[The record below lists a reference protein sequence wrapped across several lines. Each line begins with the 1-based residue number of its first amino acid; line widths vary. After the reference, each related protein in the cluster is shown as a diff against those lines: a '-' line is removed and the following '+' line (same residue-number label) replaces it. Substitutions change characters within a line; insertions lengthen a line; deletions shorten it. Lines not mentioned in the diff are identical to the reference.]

1 MSSQNMLGGP
11 DEDEHYEIRELGH
24 PNKAFRNMHGQAGTF
39 ADARAAEII
48 NEEHSRALQAVSAAM
63 EADALIRP
71 QLLRP
76 QLMAPTSRIET
87 ENSGTTTLEKV
98 RASKNKAIEILQLL
112 EAESGLER
120 PVSEYIQDVEASYN
134 ESDPKITHPKIR
146 AAWMREED
154 RLLMVGVCKYGPNT
168 ESWPRI
174 AMLVPGRTN
183 KSCRKRWFHSLD
195 PSLHKGPWTA
205 EEDEMLRQRVTQFPS
220 QWSRVAEGIPGRT
233 DDQCAKRWR
242 ESLDP
247 DIDRSKWTP
256 QEDRLLLKKY
266 DELGTQWQKIAS
278 SFKGRPGLH
287 CRNRW
292 RKIHRVISQK
302 DKKKGRT
309 GKDFAEDL
317 ALVTESVNRR
327 KTAQRSRPQ
336 GKGTLSTAPASLRAS
351 AEIMTGSSGMDG
363 QAVFPFSSLDVSPR
377 ISGSSTGTVGYEQA
391 FVPDAQRL
399 HSHSQEHLYAAMPQ
413 FGISASIIGSNTS
426 SNGTTFDE
434 TAVNFPAYMQRATVG
449 VNAPQLVSP
458 PQNPLKVGSP
468 ETMGALY
475 MPSTEQPAS
484 ASAAEGSLRTAPTL
498 RQQASGVK
506 RTSSVIYSP
515 TDEQRQRLQQLKLKL
530 YGCAA
535 APESCDAAFADA
547 MSLNT
552 HLKMVHSAVAA
563 RIPSLNIQNGAMAV
577 TADSLATSMDA
588 SESMA
593 MAAAV
598 GGFGKGMVKAYRC
611 AMPSCGQ
618 TYKNVNGLEYHIF
631 QSRKAKSH
639 FVWDAANDMAASEAA
654 TPETA
659 RYSSSPGLNPY
670 RDASET
676 YGANPSLIAS
686 GSNPGDVQL
695 QCSEVDCLAMFGSEH
710 ELRQHTASQHPRPIR
725 RAMKPSHKA
734 KGRNGA
740 YGSSTPHESG
750 SVFWGSTSISD
761 VLGASSMDAIS
772 ASSISAMPMIPE
784 NEMSSAASNGITAA
798 ALAAAMGYQPHG
810 SVAQTTPLFSPIQQ
824 PAATHRLHPHMAM
837 PSHSFVQGT
846 SAPFMS
852 APALISETGGE
863 PNVNSYF
870 TLGMNR
876 QHMDTLT
883 PFLVNPLPGS
893 MAPVLAPRLPRRTI
907 TSYGNFAQHNVTPP
921 RINHPEASSAIG
933 SQAFAQ
939 GARSMESFQLEME
952 LMQSMLSP
960 FCAPGQN
967 EPGTE
972 LARADNDG
980 DVRMG
985 QGARSQRSDSV
996 DLTSLAT
1003 VPANAVSW
1011 QPNDNVVESPVM
1023 APQSLS
1029 KSGTHS
1035 QMATAV
1041 MSRLGRETASGQS
1054 TANQNLTLTPWEQ
1067 DLSALG
1073 LLPVP
1078 STSTRNSLHEAIAPQ
1093 QRLYTPQPADLA
1105 QFQPTMMFHVDQPS
1119 TSLVNCPAPTCTQS
1133 FGDANALKH
1142 HVHFD
1147 HPRDETLA
1155 QLSNPGSPMEGLS
1168 TLPHTQR
1175 PVFSPAGSLST
1186 MEANDRAKAP
1196 HWVDPSAW
1204 STWIAAANGHGNV
1217 AAAAAATAMG
1227 ITPGVS
1233 GAPHAFMQP
1242 QLPSTSAQM
1251 PDVASENELLK
1262 MFESITKDSPV
1273 NPTSSS

>member
-1 MSSQNMLGGP
+1 MSSHNMLGGP

-24 PNKAFRNMHGQAGTF
+24 PNKAFRNMQGQAGNLL

-48 NEEHSRALQAVSAAM
+48 NEEHSRALQAVSASM
-63 EADALIRP
+63 EADLIRP
-71 QLLRP
+71 QMLRP
-76 QLMAPTSRIET
+76 QLVSLTSREET
-87 ENSGTTTLEKV
+87 ENTGTTVLEKV
-98 RASKNKAIEILQLL
+98 RASKIKAIETLRLL
-112 EAESGLER
+112 DSESKLKR
-120 PVSEYIQDVEASYN
+120 PASEYIMDVQASYN
-134 ESDPKITHPKIR
+134 ELDPKITHPKIR
-146 AAWMREED
+146 AAWTREED
-154 RLLMVGVCKYGPNT
+154 RLLMVGVCAYGPNT

-174 AMLVPGRTN
+174 AVLVPGRTN

-205 EEDEMLRQRVTQFPS
+205 EEDDLLRQRVTQFPS

-247 DIDRSKWTP
+247 EIDRSKWTP
-256 QEDRLLLKKY
+256 QEDQLLLKKY
-266 DELGTQWQKIAS
+266 HELGTQWQKIAS

-309 GKDFAEDL
+309 AKEFVEDL

-336 GKGTLSTAPASLRAS
+336 GKGSVSTTPASLRAS
-351 AEIMTGSSGMDG
+351 AEIMSGMDG
-363 QAVFPFSSLDVSPR
+363 QVFPFSSLDVSPR
-377 ISGSSTGTVGYEQA
+377 ISGSSTGTIGYEQA

-434 TAVNFPAYMQRATVG
+434 AVGFPAYMQRATVG
-449 VNAPQLVSP
+449 VNAPQLVP

-475 MPSTEQPAS
+475 MPSEQPAS
-484 ASAAEGSLRTAPTL
+484 AGVAEGLLRAPAL

-506 RTSSVIYSP
+506 RSSSVIYSP

-535 APESCDAAFADA
+535 APESCDASFADA

-563 RIPSLNIQNGAMAV
+563 RIPSLNIQGNVAI
-577 TADSLATSMDA
+577 DSLVAGMDA
-588 SESMA
+588 SETMTLT
-593 MAAAV
+593 V
-598 GGFGKGMVKAYRC
+598 GGLGKDMVKAYRC
-611 AMPSCGQ
+611 AMPTCGS

-631 QSRKAKSH
+631 QSRKSKSH
-639 FVWDAANDMAASEAA
+639 FVWDAASDMPGSEAA

-659 RYSSSPGLNPY
+659 RYSSSPGLNPH
-670 RDASET
+670 RGDVSET
-676 YGANPSLIAS
+676 HGANAS
-686 GSNPGDVQL
+686 DAQL

-710 ELRQHTASQHPRPIR
+710 ELRQHTASHHPRPIR

-734 KGRNGA
+734 KGRNST

-750 SVFWGSTSISD
+750 SVFWGSTSIND
-761 VLGASSMDAIS
+761 VLNASSMDAIS
-772 ASSISAMPMIPE
+772 ASSISAMPVIPE
-784 NEMSSAASNGITAA
+784 NEMTSATSNGITAA
-798 ALAAAMGYQPHG
+798 ALAAMGYMPHG

-824 PAATHRLHPHMAM
+824 PAATRLHPHMAM
-837 PSHSFVQGT
+837 PAQTFVQGT

-870 TLGMNR
+870 TLGMHR
-876 QHMDTLT
+876 QHMDTFT
-883 PFLVNPLPGS
+883 PMLVNSLSG
-893 MAPVLAPRLPRRTI
+893 MPVLAPRRTV
-907 TSYGNFAQHNVTPP
+907 TSYGNFAPHNVTPP
-921 RINHPEASSAIG
+921 RIHPEPSSTAG

-967 EPGTE
+967 EPGE
-972 LARADNDG
+972 ANRADGDG

-1003 VPANAVSW
+1003 VPANSVSW
-1011 QPNDNVVESPVM
+1011 QANDNVVESPAM

-1041 MSRLGRETASGQS
+1041 MSRLGREMASAQPS
-1054 TANQNLTLTPWEQ
+1054 AVSQNMTLTPWAQ

-1073 LLPVP
+1073 LLPVH
-1078 STSTRNSLHEAIAPQ
+1078 SNGSNHNSMHEAIAPQ

-1105 QFQPTMMFHVDQPS
+1105 QFQPMFMDRASH
-1119 TSLVNCPAPTCTQS
+1119 SLVACPAPSCTLTFS
-1133 FGDANALKH
+1133 DANTLKH
-1142 HVHFD
+1142 HMHFD
-1147 HPRDETLA
+1147 HPRDEALA
-1155 QLSNPGSPMEGLS
+1155 QSSNPGSPMEGLS
-1168 TLPHTQR
+1168 TLPQR
-1175 PVFSPAGSLST
+1175 PAFTSTSLNVES
-1186 MEANDRAKAP
+1186 NDRAKAP
-1196 HWVDPSAW
+1196 HWVDPTAW

-1242 QLPSTSAQM
+1242 QLPSTSVN
-1251 PDVASENELLK
+1251 DVAENELLK